1 MSTDDIDSLQW
12 RNDISLLISKNDKS
26 YDKICS
32 ATDLTITLYNLEW
45 ENDVFKIKRR
55 DLQKQTFSNSTTKK
69 SAFSTSTER
78 CCRSESSK
86 RDDVY
91 LSVVS
96 DRSPKSVLFS
106 SFEITVPRTVSR
118 KTPKKHESTIAQA
131 QWANDFSYFFAS
143 LLRDSSRRPYGP
155 RRRTWEEFMCVKWLR
170 HKRISI
176 SSKYECRKIREN
188 ILKLCNCFD
197 DVKCKDKVSLFLQD
211 FKESQTI
218 QVNTQIFLFSYFD
231 LFEFHHIGIQ
241 STVPGSYCIHIIS
254 KQSGLW
260 CMCVWYVVLCD
271 SLRDWIWFSVIRHCH
286 DGSTHYHQNLKD
298 RNFSVGL
305 DRRAHVHHSI
315 KSARDK
321 QLFLTLSY
329 LLTVQKN

>member
-1 MSTDDIDSLQW
+1 M
-12 RNDISLLISKNDKS
+12 
-26 YDKICS
+26 
-32 ATDLTITLYNLEW
+32 
-45 ENDVFKIKRR
+45 
-55 DLQKQTFSNSTTKK
+55 
-69 SAFSTSTER
+69 
-78 CCRSESSK
+78 
-86 RDDVY
+86 
-91 LSVVS
+91 S

-118 KTPKKHESTIAQA
+118 KTPKNHESTIAHA

-197 DVKCKDKVSLFLQD
+197 DEKCKDKVSLFLQN

-231 LFEFHHIGIQ
+231 LFEFHHIGFQ
-241 STVPGSYCIHIIS
+241 STVSESYCIHTIS

-298 RNFSVGL
+298 QKLKNPLSAAIVISQSDWIVAL
-305 DRRAHVHHSI
+305 MSIILSSPHVTNNWTWLCPVYWRSKKI
-315 KSARDK
+315 RT
-321 QLFLTLSY
+321 LTS
-329 LLTVQKN
+329 NE